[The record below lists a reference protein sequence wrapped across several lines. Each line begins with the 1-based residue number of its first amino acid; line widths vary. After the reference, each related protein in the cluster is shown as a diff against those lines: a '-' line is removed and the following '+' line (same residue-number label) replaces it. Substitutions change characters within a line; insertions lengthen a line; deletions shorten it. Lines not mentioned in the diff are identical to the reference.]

1 MPSIILTWSNDV
13 EIRWDTVPHSPTL
26 LWCTWQLAFMSNEM
40 TSIRLQK
47 SWNISNLK
55 VLKHIITLPYAKH
68 SNSCL
73 KASTFQEHVA
83 TVDKD
88 LGNQSV
94 ALQSDWC
101 MYPLLSPQHV
111 NMTSVLGFPS
121 ERADASNM
129 GHPNCHQIRVWHITR
144 RKPEIMVMQMRILGC
159 KSVTN
164 GTAHHD
170 KRSLLVKQRDTA
182 SNKAPTEMQTQP

>member
-1 MPSIILTWSNDV
+1 MMLRYV
-13 EIRWDTVPHSPTL
+13 EILCYIVLHYFDVPCIHVKWNDT
-26 LWCTWQLAFMSNEM
+26 NK
-40 TSIRLQK
+40 TSKIMK
-47 SWNISNLK
+47 HLK

-83 TVDKD
+83 AVDKD

-94 ALQSDWC
+94 ALQFDWC

-144 RKPEIMVMQMRILGC
+144 WKPEIMVMQMRILGC
-159 KSVTN
+159 KSVSN
-164 GTAHHD
+164 GTAHLD
-170 KRSLLVKQRDTA
+170 RGSLLVKQRDTA